1 MKSQKRHHWFVKAQ
15 QDLSILTLFRGLK
28 LSVTFDELIRT
39 KFKKNSKYVSEPAE
53 KIISSA
59 PINIGPQIILTSLL
73 ILSDVV
79 TEQTPSEVCWK
90 NNMSITAVT
99 CHESE
104 EQGVPNTPLNLCG
117 VTQPI
122 TMHKSSGAS
131 LQFFLQAWQD
141 SSRALLWQCF
151 RHTYQMPYTSPGS
164 SLTLAE
170 KPYFVL
176 ENSKINVF
184 NVLRFS
190 SIFFVV

>member
-79 TEQTPSEVCWK
+79 TEQTPSVCWK

-99 CHESE
+99 CYESE
-104 EQGVPNTPLNLCG
+104 GQGVPNTLLNL
-117 VTQPI
+117 
-122 TMHKSSGAS
+122 SGNTAIYNAQIFRSFFADFLAS
-131 LQFFLQAWQD
+131 LARYSATLLMIVKFKTISQFFNFW
-141 SSRALLWQCF
+141 
-151 RHTYQMPYTSPGS
+151 
-164 SLTLAE
+164 
-170 KPYFVL
+170 
-176 ENSKINVF
+176 
-184 NVLRFS
+184 
-190 SIFFVV
+190 